1 LYNVTGETA
10 LNLVNSSNLVVFS
23 GDLNLLS
30 KTDASGQTARSELM
44 SNLQSAYR
52 GTEIQ
57 GIKEIQDL
65 LTV

>member
-1 LYNVTGETA
+1 VTGETA